1 MRKQERK
8 RNWLYSGFLWLLSL
22 LVIYPLAMVL
32 LTSLKEKRE
41 ANALNIALPR
51 QWLWE
56 NYVQVLQS
64 GRIMRSFFNS
74 VFISAITVLLVL
86 TTAALLS
93 YAIERRNTRVCR
105 IIDRFLTFGI
115 IAPFAAMPSM
125 RLLQTIGIYGSLW
138 GLIFTYSA
146 LYLPFSTMM
155 ITSYIKGIPR
165 ELDEAGSSTGRSEW
179 RCLCALWR
187 RCFSLS
193 RLRWACWFSCGVGT
207 NCRSPYTCSIPLA
220 IIRFLFRSMIFTARI
235 ATAGIWYAR
244 T

>member
-146 LYLPFSTMM
+146 LYLP
-155 ITSYIKGIPR
+155 P
-165 ELDEAGSSTGRSEW
+165 
-179 RCLCALWR
+179 
-187 RCFSLS
+187 
-193 RLRWACWFSCGVGT
+193 
-207 NCRSPYTCSIPLA
+207 
-220 IIRFLFRSMIFTARI
+220 
-235 ATAGIWYAR
+235 
-244 T
+244 